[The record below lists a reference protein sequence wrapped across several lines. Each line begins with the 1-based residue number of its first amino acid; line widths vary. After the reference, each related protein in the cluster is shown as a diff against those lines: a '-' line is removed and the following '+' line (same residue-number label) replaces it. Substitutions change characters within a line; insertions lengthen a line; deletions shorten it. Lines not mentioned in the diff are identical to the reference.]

1 MLAEQGNM
9 PTILAIEAILK
20 EMPQADHEVQH
31 LQIHGVYV
39 RILRLKA
46 GTMLTGKIHKS
57 THISILAQGTL
68 KYATSDGADI
78 ITAVTAMVDQPGIK
92 RLGYAMTDVVF
103 INVMRTDLVS
113 IEDIE
118 RKMVCDTFEEYEQ
131 YKLLTKESTCH
142 LQQL

>member
-1 MLAEQGNM
+1 
-9 PTILAIEAILK
+9 
-20 EMPQADHEVQH
+20 
-31 LQIHGVYV
+31 
-39 RILRLKA
+39 
-46 GTMLTGKIHKS
+46 
-57 THISILAQGTL
+57 
-68 KYATSDGADI
+68 
-78 ITAVTAMVDQPGIK
+78 MVDQPGIK